1 MLVKKSWVAILIS
14 NKMYFSQVFKEEN
27 MREEKTFLD
36 NFNSNKT
43 TLNKEKKI
51 SH

>member
-1 MLVKKSWVAILIS
+1 MAILIS
-14 NKMYFSQVFKEEN
+14 NEMYFSQVFKEEN
-27 MREEKTFLD
+27 MSGEKTFRD
-36 NFNSNKT
+36 NFNGNKI

>member
-1 MLVKKSWVAILIS
+1 MAILIS
-14 NKMYFSQVFKEEN
+14 NEMYFSQVFKEEN
-27 MREEKTFLD
+27 MRGEKTFRD

-43 TLNKEKKI
+43 TLNKEKKT

>member
-1 MLVKKSWVAILIS
+1 
-14 NKMYFSQVFKEEN
+14 MYFSQVFKEEN
-27 MREEKTFLD
+27 MREEKTFHD
-36 NFNSNKT
+36 NFNKT